1 MKFVVNAKELEGNAF
16 FDRYIEKA
24 RKGEQVGGEY
34 IYRENI
40 EEKTTVSGG
49 KQTVRRY
56 RYYYVTDLLK
66 DSAEKILKNIGNFFF
81 KGKPEEI
88 KKIEN
93 AYDKEN
99 IEKDYGADKKTW
111 YQHVMEYFSHRSIW
125 DKRFSKKETAEKFKK
140 PIKQKVVEKIDN
152 PEMETP
158 VEKVPEVKTSADKKE
173 KAKWKANPSLM
184 RKVWSLYSGKEA
196 TKNEKAEKVVE
207 EVINNDGLTED
218 ERKQIESYIKK
229 QLPKELKYAKENTDV
244 VKEPVKNDDQNKL
257 TPEEENA
264 VKVGFPRFMGLEQLN
279 TIGQYAKK
287 GEEKEFYR
295 GKIKEIAGA
304 INKIKDRWYN
314 SYDTEKEKHLAGLH
328 LFDSNSDWYITEW
341 DGKDEAFGYTV
352 LNGDKEMAE
361 WGYINL
367 PDLQASH
374 NKSPFNQLEVDLYY
388 DNSGY
393 VEDDPNISPAFE
405 AVAIDNEESGDNKNS
420 FEKFYEETNKKPENS
435 AEYFT
440 PKKVDWFQAFA
451 GSWNKFYP
459 NGTGGKPYSSVTR
472 INEKG
477 RRETIQ
483 RTANSKTD
491 LSGVLDNVND
501 FVFGTEHLG
510 ERARQNFIKRLAEM
524 GFHAQKEYT
533 DEKGETKFM
542 LMIRNGSKAGN
553 VEMIP
558 NPDYKKKEYTV
569 ITHDEAGNETDKQVF
584 SDIDS
589 AQAFMDKQRKALEAG
604 ESEAEKH
611 KNRSDAMLGNQNAR
625 KYGLTDEEIVA
636 QIKDGEWR
644 AKMSLAGLKNKKV
657 KPEDIERLVGSGLYG
672 YLRNKKNIDDENY
685 ARELV
690 TEYYRNGGKLNG
702 STEDNSGIERN
713 GLSDFNDTVFNGNTE
728 TFGNQNGIEAESGTD
743 AGEPSN
749 SSVESGIGLRKRQS
763 ESGNSGDSISVGRL
777 GKAAAKKI
785 REQCREILKKPDSE
799 ITEEDKL
806 ILAQYEGAGGLNEGN
821 QSDAAVLSEFYTPRD
836 VIKKVWELVD
846 KYNPNKDKKVIEP
859 SAGTGRFA
867 ENRTENFTLCE
878 LDEISARI
886 AHLLHPKADVKQG
899 AFQKLFMKN
908 NAVLKEYKGEKYD
921 VAVGNP
927 PYGDYTGRYK
937 GMGEGKVHTRYE
949 EYFIDRTL
957 DTLKDGGIMAFV
969 VPSGFLRNA
978 SSKAKEEIAKKG
990 KLLEAWRLPKG
1001 TFSSTDVGT
1010 DIVVIRKEP
1019 GNASDFANNDYFE
1032 KNASHIIGY
1041 ETNDGNW
1048 GSTVVNL
1055 PEGKTVAE
1063 AIDMIDPNAVEFVQQ
1078 IKSAAEQVE
1087 IKKTESAKVVRNE
1100 LAETDSEKHK
1110 NRSEAMKGNKNAEK
1124 LVHKEKV
1131 KKAKKGDVYTPSEGH
1146 IMSANEFAKR
1156 FGKEVPEE
1164 DLKFW
1169 KKNNWEG
1176 IIEKSSLT
1184 VEEIKELDKN
1194 KNFLRTVNGDY
1205 ISTVNYASGNIYK
1218 KLDELEANKNVYNN
1232 KDFYGDKDYEF
1243 RKALL
1248 MAALPEKKTLQQ
1260 VNVGVTANFAKTF
1273 RDSEGKSLVE
1283 KFLFDYCG
1291 FKPNG
1296 STWGITVSDNEL
1308 EENLSWN
1315 DIWDYIHQV
1324 PVRTQSSRDP
1334 AEQETNKMIAEQKKQ
1349 SRRECAER
1357 LFNEFLRRLPEDE
1370 QKEIAEAWN
1379 KQFNAFVNPDF
1390 KKIPLFIEG
1399 LSTHKGKKEFNPTVQ
1414 QMKGISEL
1422 CNKGNGILAY
1432 DVGVGKTFCGI
1443 TATVNQLETGKAKK
1457 PLIMVPKAVYKKWIK
1472 EIHQHFP
1479 EMQVNELGNF
1489 SEKIIGQ
1496 YKNADGTF
1504 SLPENAINICTYD
1517 ALQKITFKDETIDG
1531 QLRDDMLD
1539 SQSIYDYDE
1548 NGNLVADT
1556 RTAREKASLGEKID
1570 KMLGKS
1576 VKAKEG
1582 AVFWEDLGIDH
1593 ITVDELHNFKN
1604 VFSIPRNIGKSTR
1617 STNEKKKDYFGRTI
1631 KADDDPGKLSNEFQG
1646 LSGASS
1652 SRAMKLFAI
1661 SQLIQREN
1669 DGKGFFGLSATPFN
1683 NSPIEIYNILSLV
1696 ARNRLKDLQIYNL
1709 QDFLREFAE
1718 LKPDWK
1724 VDAKGNTTQSQTM
1737 KNFKNLA
1744 ALQNLITEFI
1754 DKVDGEE
1761 AGVVRPRKVTH
1772 RPELDLNEIQKKILE
1787 VEKMRM
1793 DGKFSKRG
1801 ENGKPTG
1808 DTLVA
1813 MNNMRMATLSP
1824 ALIDPKFYADYKSVY
1839 PDLEIPKSKDVVKS
1853 SPKLT
1858 FVCDTVA
1865 EQYKARPDE
1874 GQVIYMPRGT
1884 DSYQYLKDY
1893 LVSKGMPA
1901 DSIAFMNADTTLE
1914 NKERITEDFND
1925 PDGKIKVIIG
1935 SETIKEGVS
1944 LNGNSTTI
1952 YNTMLGWNPTETTQV
1967 EGRIWRQGNKQGI
1980 THIVYPLMNDSID
1993 SMMMQKY
2000 DEKSS
2005 RLNALWSYKG
2015 DSLNVEDYDPEEVK
2029 FELIKDPEKRANL
2042 RILQQQADL
2051 KKELRISNA
2060 LYDNIYDSK
2069 KNYENYQVQIEHYV
2083 EGMPEAEKKVDD
2095 KKALYEEKKSALD
2108 KAKKSLA
2115 SAKKAKDN
2123 DLIELAEEKIK
2134 QAEKEA
2140 IWAKN
2145 DYDAQKS
2152 AMRMYEKNLKDL
2164 RNQASA
2170 IEAYWEKQGVDSV
2183 DKIDGKIQQIS
2194 EKRHDLQ
2201 TKIDEL
2207 KEKKNEYVKIE
2218 TQKLAEEAARI
2229 KHDSVEDV
2237 VKQTVKNIG
2246 SNLRLM
2252 DDELR
2257 AEIYGELVQKYPHL
2271 KKALPLFFVRN
2282 GRMFLNK
2289 GYLQ

>member
-125 DKRFSKKETAEKFKK
+125 DKRFSRKETADKFKK
-140 PIKQKVVEKIDN
+140 PIKQKVAEKIDN

-207 EVINNDGLTED
+207 EVVDKPGTELKDERTKPKFTNKED
-218 ERKQIESYIKK
+218 EWRSQEYDYTKEVYKDESIDNLKALKEQSIKDMEVYK
-229 QLPKELKYAKENTDV
+229 DFVRRYEN
-244 VKEPVKNDDQNKL
+244 
-257 TPEEENA
+257 
-264 VKVGFPRFMGLEQLN
+264 
-279 TIGQYAKK
+279 
-287 GEEKEFYR
+287 
-295 GKIKEIAGA
+295 EIANPSNPGMFVTA
-304 INKIKDRWYN
+304 SSIAEN
-314 SYDTEKEKHLAGLH
+314 EKNNRANLESFKLKVAQ
-328 LFDSNSDWYITEW
+328 EE
-341 DGKDEAFGYTV
+341 GKQ
-352 LNGDKEMAE
+352 N
-361 WGYINL
+361 
-367 PDLQASH
+367 
-374 NKSPFNQLEVDLYY
+374 
-388 DNSGY
+388 
-393 VEDDPNISPAFE
+393 
-405 AVAIDNEESGDNKNS
+405 AIDSILIE
-420 FEKFYEETNKKPENS
+420 
-435 AEYFT
+435 
-440 PKKVDWFQAFA
+440 
-451 GSWNKFYP
+451 
-459 NGTGGKPYSSVTR
+459 R
-472 INEKG
+472 
-477 RRETIQ
+477 
-483 RTANSKTD
+483 
-491 LSGVLDNVND
+491 
-501 FVFGTEHLG
+501 G
-510 ERARQNFIKRLAEM
+510 E
-524 GFHAQKEYT
+524 
-533 DEKGETKFM
+533 
-542 LMIRNGSKAGN
+542 
-553 VEMIP
+553 
-558 NPDYKKKEYTV
+558 
-569 ITHDEAGNETDKQVF
+569 
-584 SDIDS
+584 SDI
-589 AQAFMDKQRKALEAG
+589 E
-604 ESEAEKH
+604 EH
-611 KNRSDAMLGNQNAR
+611 KNRSDAMLGNQNAKKFGMPEDVYEIMRNMVSEQVNGQGKKNRQILFEKLYKKDDYFRRKLDMYGGTSNKEITGYNRSDIFNALYDDVTGGDGETRSQAMMGNQNAR
-625 KYGLTDEEIVA
+625 KYGLTDEEIVS
-636 QIKDGEWR
+636 QIKDEEWR

-657 KPEDIERLVGSGLYG
+657 KPEDIERLVGSSLYG

-702 STEDNSGIERN
+702 STEDNTDTERN

-728 TFGNQNGIEAESGTD
+728 TFSNQNSIEAESGTD

-749 SSVESGIGLRKRQS
+749 SSVESGIGLGKRQS
-763 ESGNSGDSISVGRL
+763 ESGNGGDSISVGRL

-878 LDEISARI
+878 LDETSARI

-969 VPSGFLRNA
+969 VPSGFLRN
-978 SSKAKEEIAKKG
+978 SNSKAKEEIAKKG

-1063 AIDMIDPNAVEFVQQ
+1063 AIDMIDPNAVEVTQQ
-1078 IKSAAEQVE
+1078 IKTASEQVE
-1087 IKKTESAKVVRNE
+1087 TKTEEPKKIVKNYAFGDEIETPEGKGTVNGFHKKAGKIVGYYASVKGKSVE
-1100 LAETDSEKHK
+1100 ISLETDAEEHQ

-1124 LVHKEKV
+1124 LIHKEKV
-1131 KKAKKGDVYTPSEGH
+1131 KEAKKGDVYTPSEGH

-1194 KNFLRTVNGDY
+1194 KNFLRTENGDY

-1218 KLDELEANKNVYNN
+1218 KLEELEANKNVYNN

-1260 VNVGVTANFAKTF
+1260 VSVGVTANFANTF
-1273 RDSEGKSLVE
+1273 RDSEGKSLVD

-1443 TATVNQLETGKAKK
+1443 TATINQLETGKAKK

-1479 EMQVNELGNF
+1479 EIQVNELGNF
-1489 SEKIIGQ
+1489 SEKNIGQ

-1556 RTAREKASLGEKID
+1556 RTAREKASAAEKID

-1617 STNEKKKDYFGRTI
+1617 STNEKKKDYWGRTI

-1737 KNFKNLA
+1737 KNFKNLT

-1813 MNNMRMATLSP
+1813 MNNMRIATLSP

-1884 DSYQYLKDY
+1884 DSYQYVKEY

-2108 KAKKSLA
+2108 KSKKSLA

-2140 IWAKN
+2140 VWAKN

-2164 RNQASA
+2164 RNQAGA

-2183 DKIDGKIQQIS
+2183 DKIDGKLQQLS
-2194 EKRHDLQ
+2194 EKRQDLQ

-2207 KEKKNEYVKIE
+2207 KEKKDEYVKIE

-2246 SNLRLM
+2246 NNLRLM

-2271 KKALPLFFVRN
+2271 KKSLPLFFVRN
-2282 GRMFLNK
+2282 GRIFLNK
-2289 GYLQ
+2289 GCLQ